1 MPAAGNRQA
10 RIEPHARG
18 KNPGQGVSSNT
29 YDVRVTL
36 IEPRPDLPSWT
47 FLTNHAHVMVALSRD
62 PDLRQRDL
70 SYVVGI
76 TPGAVQRILDDL
88 EREGYLRREKVGRR
102 NHYEIID
109 RTPLRHPLEGQHT
122 VGELLDMLHD

>member
-1 MPAAGNRQA
+1 MTVATRVEQRADVRAA
-10 RIEPHARG
+10 
-18 KNPGQGVSSNT
+18 KNPGQQVSSNT
-29 YDVRVTL
+29 YDLHVTL
-36 IEPRPDLPSWT
+36 IEPKPDLPSWT

-88 EREGYLRREKVGRR
+88 EHAGYLRRQKVGRR
-102 NHYEIID
+102 NHYDIID
-109 RTPLRHPLEGQHT
+109 RIPMRHPLEGQHT
-122 VGELLDMLHD
+122 VGELLDMLHN

>member
-1 MPAAGNRQA
+1 MATRVEQRADVRA
-10 RIEPHARG
+10 D
-18 KNPGQGVSSNT
+18 KNPGQQASSNT
-29 YDVRVTL
+29 YDLHVTL
-36 IEPRPDLPSWT
+36 IEPKPDLPSWT

-88 EREGYLRREKVGRR
+88 EHAGYLRRQKVGRR
-102 NHYEIID
+102 NHYDILE
-109 RTPLRHPLEGQHT
+109 RVPMRHPLEGQHT

>member
-1 MPAAGNRQA
+1 MVTSAERPS
-10 RIEPHARG
+10 RG
-18 KNPGQGVSSNT
+18 AKKNVEQHLSSET
-29 YDVRVTL
+29 YDANVTL
-36 IEPRPDLPSWT
+36 IEPKQDLPSWT

-88 EREGYLRREKVGRR
+88 QRGGYLRREKVGRR
-102 NHYEIID
+102 NHYEIIEH
-109 RTPLRHPLEGQHT
+109 TLLRHPLEGRHT
-122 VGELLDMLHD
+122 VGKLLDMLHD

>member
-1 MPAAGNRQA
+1 MATRPEQRVLA
-10 RIEPHARG
+10 RTE
-18 KNPGQGVSSNT
+18 KNPGQQVCPNT
-29 YDVRVTL
+29 YDLHVTL
-36 IEPRPDLPSWT
+36 IEPKPDLPSWT

-88 EREGYLRREKVGRR
+88 EQAGFLRRQKVGRR
-102 NHYEIID
+102 NHYDILD
-109 RTPLRHPLEGQHT
+109 RIPMRHPLEGQHT
-122 VGELLDMLHD
+122 VGELLDLLHD

>member
-1 MPAAGNRQA
+1 MTVAHENV
-10 RIEPHARG
+10 
-18 KNPGQGVSSNT
+18 PGQHVSSNT
-29 YDVRVTL
+29 YDDLVTL
-36 IEPRPDLPSWT
+36 IEPKPDLPSWT

-88 EREGYLRREKVGRR
+88 ENAGYLRREKIGRR

>member
-1 MPAAGNRQA
+1 MSGA
-10 RIEPHARG
+10 I
-18 KNPGQGVSSNT
+18 KKSPGQHASRDT
-29 YDVRVTL
+29 YDGHVTL
-36 IEPRPDLPSWT
+36 IEPRPELPSWT

-88 EREGYLRREKVGRR
+88 ENAGYLKREKVGRR
-102 NHYEIID
+102 NHYEIIH

-122 VGELLDMLHD
+122 LGELLDMLHD

>member
-1 MPAAGNRQA
+1 MATRLEQRALVQA
-10 RIEPHARG
+10 E
-18 KNPGQGVSSNT
+18 KSPGQQVSSNT

-36 IEPRPDLPSWT
+36 IEPKPDLPSWT

-88 EREGYLRREKVGRR
+88 EHAGYLRRQKVGRR
-102 NHYEIID
+102 NHYDIID
-109 RTPLRHPLEGQHT
+109 RIPMRHPLEGQHT

>member
-1 MPAAGNRQA
+1 MTSSTRTRRRVGTENN
-10 RIEPHARG
+10 G
-18 KNPGQGVSSNT
+18 GQHMSSNT
-29 YDVRVTL
+29 YDAPVTL
-36 IEPRPDLPSWT
+36 IEPKPDLPSWT

-88 EREGYLRREKVGRR
+88 EDGGYLRREKVGRR

-109 RTPLRHPLEGQHT
+109 RRPLRHPLEGNHT

>member
-1 MPAAGNRQA
+1 
-10 RIEPHARG
+10 
-18 KNPGQGVSSNT
+18 VSSDT
-29 YDVRVTL
+29 YDGTVTL
-36 IEPRPDLPSWT
+36 IEPKPDLPSWT

-88 EREGYLRREKVGRR
+88 ENGGYLRREKVGRR

-109 RTPLRHPLEGQHT
+109 RSPLRHPLEGKHT